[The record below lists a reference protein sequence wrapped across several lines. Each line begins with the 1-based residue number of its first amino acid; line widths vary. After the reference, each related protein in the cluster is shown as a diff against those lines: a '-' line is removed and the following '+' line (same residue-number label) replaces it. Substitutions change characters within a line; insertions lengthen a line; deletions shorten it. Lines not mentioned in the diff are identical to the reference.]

1 MDLISKLRQDRMM
14 ITYRGRPEWFVGLAG
29 GEGGGRGLEGGHAGR
44 PGAGADIGGG
54 VPGV

>member
-1 MDLISKLRQDRMM
+1 MM
-14 ITYRGRPEWFVGLAG
+14 LITYRGRPEWFVGLAG

-44 PGAGADIGGG
+44 PRAGADIGGG